1 MLNERSQKV
10 LLAIVQSYIEN
21 PGPVGSRVLT
31 KKYGFKFSPA
41 TVRNTMADLEEMGY
55 LIQPHTSA
63 GRVPT
68 DKGFR
73 FYVDTLMTER
83 LSGAEEYIRMLKS
96 TIEGLRSDV
105 NDLLRESARALSM
118 ISNYLVFAEPVR
130 CDNTSLNRIQLYRYH
145 GNQMVAVLLGNEG
158 LVRSRILASNFGLTQ
173 KELNRISEYLN
184 SEFSGLTIDEIRREI
199 IRQMSNEKALCDILI
214 SKAMTICREA
224 LTFPASDMIM
234 AGLPEL
240 LGLPDFSDRIND
252 IASAIEDKQ
261 RIVRLLEEIAVG
273 TNDVQ
278 VIIGSEI
285 PMDQMRGLSIV
296 SAEYKQGFRPLGR
309 VGIIGPTRMNYSLAI
324 PMVEQTARF
333 ISLAISEE

>member
-1 MLNERSQKV
+1 MLNERSEKV

-31 KKYGFKFSPA
+31 KKCGFKFSPA
-41 TVRNTMADLEEMGY
+41 TVRNIMADLAEMGY
-55 LIQPHTSA
+55 LSQPHTSA
-63 GRVPT
+63 GRIPT
-68 DKGFR
+68 DIAFR
-73 FYVDTLMTER
+73 HYVDSLMTER

-118 ISNYLVFAEPVR
+118 MSNYLVFAEPVR
-130 CDNTSLNRIQLYRYH
+130 CDNTSLNRIQLFRYR
-145 GNQMVAVLLGNEG
+145 GNQLVAVLLGNEG
-158 LVRSRILASNFGLTQ
+158 LVRSRILGSNFGLTQ
-173 KELNRISEYLN
+173 RELNRISEYLN
-184 SEFSGLTIDEIRREI
+184 SEFSGLTIDEIRKEI
-199 IRQMSNEKALCDILI
+199 IRQMSKEKALADILI

-252 IASAIEDKQ
+252 IAGAIEDKQ
-261 RIVRLLEEIAVG
+261 RIIMLLEEIAGG
-273 TNDVQ
+273 TDDVQ

-285 PMDQMRGLSIV
+285 PMEQMRGLSIV
-296 SAEYKQGFRPLGR
+296 SAEYKQGRRPLGR

-333 ISLAISEE
+333 ISLAISDE